1 MYGGVLCR
9 ILKKYPGF
17 RLPFVRHGAVTL
29 PPLLPPP
36 GAPDFAVPWLLAY
49 MELSFLFFF
58 INPVTTRE
66 EEEEEEEERER
77 QN

>member
-1 MYGGVLCR
+1 M
-9 ILKKYPGF
+9 
-17 RLPFVRHGAVTL
+17 TL

-36 GAPDFAVPWLLAY
+36 GAPDFAVPWLRAY
-49 MELSFLFFF
+49 MELSFFYFFF

-66 EEEEEEEERER
+66 EEEEEERER